1 LVWRIEGNRTGNLL
15 LIIVNGFNDLLTMIS
30 DFRLLRPGCAIVS
43 PTIRPVWG
51 RLGASRPAG
60 LFPDYFLAAG
70 GKLRIAA
77 FAVTSRLPSE
87 PKAHAEICLWE
98 QYLPLFRRS
107 TGKVRSL
114 WW

>member
-51 RLGASRPAG
+51 RWGQLGP
-60 LFPDYFLAAG
+60 LDYFLAAG

-77 FAVTSRLPSE
+77 FAVTSHLPTE
-87 PKAHAEICLWE
+87 PKARAKICLRE

-107 TGKVRSL
+107 TGKVGSL